1 MAPRSVVAASLLAL
15 AAAALAQVAVPP
27 PARVTDLTGT
37 LTAAQRT
44 DLEQRLAA
52 FEQAQGSQIAVLMLP
67 STQPEA
73 IEQYGIRVAEQWQ
86 LGRKDV
92 DDGVLL
98 LIAKQDRR
106 LRIEV
111 GYGLEGAIPDAIAK
125 RIVAEV
131 ITPHFRQEHYHAGIV
146 AGVEQLMQVIQG
158 EPLPEPA
165 WREAP
170 EGGAGDRV
178 QSLFGVGL
186 FALFIGSLLARLF
199 GEFPAA
205 LLSSGG
211 FGAVAGLL
219 GGSLALGLGGAML
232 MFVLALAVF
241 ASRDARRFHGGRGSR
256 GGVIGSWGGGSRR
269 GGFGGGGFRGGG
281 GGFGGGGASGG
292 W

>member
-1 MAPRSVVAASLLAL
+1 MARRSLLAASLLVL

-27 PARVTDLTGT
+27 VARVIDLTGT
-37 LTAAQRT
+37 LAPAERAA
-44 DLEQRLAA
+44 LEQRLAD
-52 FEQAQGSQIAVLMLP
+52 FERAQGSQIAVLMLP

-73 IEQYGIRVAEQWQ
+73 IEQYGIRVAEQWR
-86 LGRKDV
+86 LGRQGV

-131 ITPHFRQEHYHAGIV
+131 ITPHFRQDHYYAGIV
-146 AGVEQLMQVIQG
+146 AGVEQLMKVIQG

-165 WREAP
+165 WAP
-170 EGGAGDRV
+170 EPGAGDRV
-178 QSLFGVGL
+178 QSLFGLGL
-186 FALFIGSLLARLF
+186 FTLFIGSLLARLF

-211 FGAVAGLL
+211 FGALAGML

-241 ASRDARRFHGGRGSR
+241 ASRDARRFHGGRGGR
-256 GGVIGSWGGGSRR
+256 GGVIGSWGGGSRG